1 MAAAIKKAIK
11 ERSGLLAS
19 VGVAFTKSAAK
30 IASDF
35 QKPDGLTV
43 IYPDQLQKFFEHLG
57 VERISGIGPK
67 TQQVLKGMR
76 IETIGQLAKYDVQ
89 KLIEKF
95 GKKNGIWMWHVA
107 NGRDYEPV
115 MPREDHV
122 SLSTEQTLESFTG
135 NREMILKSL
144 NQLVDEIYERI
155 RRQRYEFKTV
165 GVKLVRS
172 DFSIETRETSFSNF
186 QNKRESIASVIE
198 GLLDRF
204 SFVGS
209 TSSHHH
215 HQQQQ

>member
-1 MAAAIKKAIK
+1 
-11 ERSGLLAS
+11 
-19 VGVAFTKSAAK
+19 
-30 IASDF
+30 
-35 QKPDGLTV
+35 
-43 IYPDQLQKFFEHLG
+43 
-57 VERISGIGPK
+57 
-67 TQQVLKGMR
+67 
-76 IETIGQLAKYDVQ
+76 
-89 KLIEKF
+89 
-95 GKKNGIWMWHVA
+95 MWHVA

-209 TSSHHH
+209 TSSPSSSSTTTITKTLPTVRKVGIKVSNLIRIEKKSHRPKKHC
-215 HQQQQ
+215 